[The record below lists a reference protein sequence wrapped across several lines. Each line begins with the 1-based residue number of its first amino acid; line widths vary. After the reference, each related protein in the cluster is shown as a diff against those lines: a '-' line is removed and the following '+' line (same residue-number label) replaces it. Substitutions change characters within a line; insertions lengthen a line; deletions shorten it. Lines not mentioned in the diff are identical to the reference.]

1 MRLLVFLYGVISYVL
16 FLAVFLY
23 AIAFVGGI
31 TSVGGFEIPKTLND
45 GEVVGL
51 PKAMLINAVLFGMF
65 ALQHTVMARP
75 GFKAWW
81 TKIIPAA
88 AERSTFVLVTNVLF
102 AVLYWQWRPMPDL
115 VWSVGGT
122 LASVLWALFW
132 AGWGIVLLATFMINH
147 FDLFGMRQVTLF
159 LQGRE
164 YTPAHYV
171 ERFFYRYVRHP
182 LMLGFL
188 VAFWAAPEMSQGRL
202 LFAGMTTAY
211 VLVALH
217 IEERDLVKSHGDSY
231 RNYQSRVPM
240 LLPIPKRKKG

>member
-1 MRLLVFLYGVISYVL
+1 
-16 FLAVFLY
+16 
-23 AIAFVGGI
+23 
-31 TSVGGFEIPKTLND
+31 
-45 GEVVGL
+45 
-51 PKAMLINAVLFGMF
+51 
-65 ALQHTVMARP
+65 
-75 GFKAWW
+75 
-81 TKIIPAA
+81 
-88 AERSTFVLVTNVLF
+88 
-102 AVLYWQWRPMPDL
+102 
-115 VWSVGGT
+115 
-122 LASVLWALFW
+122 
-132 AGWGIVLLATFMINH
+132 MINH
-147 FDLFGMRQVTLF
+147 FDLFGVRQVTLF

-164 YTPAHYV
+164 YAPAHYV